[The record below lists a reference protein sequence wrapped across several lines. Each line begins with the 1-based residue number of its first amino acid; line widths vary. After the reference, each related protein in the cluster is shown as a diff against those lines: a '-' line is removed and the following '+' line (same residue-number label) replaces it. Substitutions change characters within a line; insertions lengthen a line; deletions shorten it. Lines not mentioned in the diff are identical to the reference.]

1 MTHTICIALSD
12 EEYEEIKKK
21 VAEIN
26 MTFEEAVKF
35 IVSEGLLRLKE
46 LHYVVLRMRTVRDV
60 YEKYLSEKE
69 SRGEKNG

>member
-1 MTHTICIALSD
+1 MTHVICIALSD

-46 LHYVVLRMRTVRDV
+46 LHYVVLRMRAVRDV